1 MHTLLSLPKFWFSN
15 HCVSQ
20 TYSRQEISYFWRL
33 EKTWWKLQG
42 KSQTAKHT
50 RHLLQEKTTS
60 NFCIFLHHFQNHWW
74 QRPVWIKL
82 SRSCLAIS
90 DHKFWPAS
98 WALAWFCLAQNGKSN
113 LGMIPLGKNFP
124 SPILPG
130 SVLGKCR
137 GKISRVQSWQDPSP
151 ESDSGKKS

>member
-20 TYSRQEISYFWRL
+20 TYSRQEVSYFWRL
-33 EKTWWKLQG
+33 DKTRWKLQG
-42 KSQTAKHT
+42 KKPNS
-50 RHLLQEKTTS
+50 KTHEAPPSRKKTS
-60 NFCIFLHHFQNHWW
+60 NFCMFLHHWW
-74 QRPVWIKL
+74 QRPVWIKW

-113 LGMIPLGKNFP
+113 LGMIPLGKKIP